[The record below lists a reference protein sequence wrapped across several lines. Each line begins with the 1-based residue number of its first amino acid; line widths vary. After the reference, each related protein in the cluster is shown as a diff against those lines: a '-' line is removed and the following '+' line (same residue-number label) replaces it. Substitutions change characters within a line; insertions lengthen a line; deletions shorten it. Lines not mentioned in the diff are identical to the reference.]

1 MKLRATALL
10 IVLSGVF
17 AATSAR
23 AEDWRI
29 YRSKYSSWAYDRDSI
44 QKDAQGI
51 AKLRQ
56 AYWTAAP
63 RDYDGTAYHYSAGN
77 LKFDCARR
85 KAQIGNTIYSDDN
98 ARFVKSRPGKDD
110 APWIILD
117 VWAADSGP
125 VTLFGVV
132 CEGAAPPPDS
142 EPGGTLAT
150 LFKRMKPD
158 YVVDRSL

>member
-98 ARFVKSRPGKDD
+98 ARFVK
-110 APWIILD
+110 A
-117 VWAADSGP
+117 GP
-125 VTLFGVV
+125 AKTTRRGLFWMCGRRI
-132 CEGAAPPPDS
+132 AAPSPSSASSAKAPRRRRTPS
-142 EPGGTLAT
+142 RGA
-150 LFKRMKPD
+150 
-158 YVVDRSL
+158 RSPRSSSA